1 MWFHGFSTYVLTA
14 SGDCDLVSFKD
25 KGYQLFVEVHFMLY
39 IILNGKK
46 NLLTHSKYFWAI

>member
-1 MWFHGFSTYVLTA
+1 MWFHDFSTYFLTA
-14 SGDCDLVSFKD
+14 LSDCDLISFRD

-46 NLLTHSKYFWAI
+46 NLLTHFWAI

>member
-1 MWFHGFSTYVLTA
+1 MWFHDFSTYFLTA
-14 SGDCDLVSFKD
+14 LGDCDLISFRD

-46 NLLTHSKYFWAI
+46 NLLTHFWAI